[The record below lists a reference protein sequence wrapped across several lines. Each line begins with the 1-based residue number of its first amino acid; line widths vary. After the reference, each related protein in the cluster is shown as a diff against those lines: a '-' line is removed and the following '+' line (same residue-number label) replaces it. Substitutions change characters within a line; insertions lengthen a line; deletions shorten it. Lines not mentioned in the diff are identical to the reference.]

1 MQRFLAINSFAAGAL
16 LIATVSATAAC
27 GAQDPAD
34 DPSGGYGEGLGTPEN
49 PVPQPEDKGPYAVT
63 SRVDF
68 TVEAILPAQ
77 AELVVATLRAFSEN
91 PAGGLIAAADAA
103 GVPAVKALYDAIP
116 GIIKDKLEGW
126 INGEIAK
133 IKINGI
139 TLPQYA
145 GMVAALAE
153 TALTQFELD
162 STLTMKPGEATHTL
176 TGIDFGPTGIDV
188 KIPISGLAADILT
201 QHPTITVAEGGALGF
216 GDQRFGLNF
225 GDYAWDAINHVSTTT
240 FGGDIRSVL
249 GKAMNCPA
257 LAHTIAS
264 KCVGAF
270 GAEVCVGHE
279 NDLKAICE
287 GGLDQIVGAVH
298 SKFVAYDI
306 DAFRFKSGS
315 ARLVDDDSDGVA
327 DRIVDGTWDGEMNIG
342 MGLRHTPATFTA
354 TR

>member
-1 MQRFLAINSFAAGAL
+1 MQRFLAISLLTSTAL
-16 LIATVSATAAC
+16 ATGAC

-49 PVPQPEDKGPYAVT
+49 PVPQPADKGPYAVT
-63 SRVDF
+63 SKVDF

-77 AELVVATLRAFSEN
+77 AELVVVTLREFSKN
-91 PAGGLIAAADAA
+91 PASGLISAADAA

-116 GIIKDKLEGW
+116 GIIKDHLEDW

-133 IKINGI
+133 IKINGM

-225 GDYAWDAINHVSTTT
+225 GDYAWDAINQVSTST
-240 FGGDIRSVL
+240 FGGDIHTVISN
-249 GKAMNCPA
+249 AMNCPG

-264 KCVGAF
+264 KCIGVLGAN
-270 GAEVCVGHE
+270 VCVGHE
-279 NDLKAICE
+279 NDLKAICQ
-287 GGLDQIVGAVH
+287 GGVDEIVGAVH
-298 SKFVAYDI
+298 DKFLAYDI
-306 DAFRFKSGS
+306 DAFRFKSGT
-315 ARLVDDDSDGVA
+315 ARLVDDDQDGVA

-342 MGLRHTPATFTA
+342 LGLRHTPATFTA
-354 TR
+354 AR